1 MAHTHQEFPGILNR
15 NLEDGNH
22 DCDSIG
28 KLTFSFLYG
37 IWLIFIVEGPSVE
50 TMFCLLL
57 GSDKSLWT
65 IILCGVVVDDQLHFW
80 SFLMTPFH
88 VCATHSTLV
97 ANREVHRI
105 FVLLLIVWAH
115 GKGGGGWGGGGD
127 WTKFY
132 TGFQPKD
139 QTFTLLYTISFK
151 KKVPLL
157 YIFYWQMVPLS
168 HTESRTLHPYNLRQK
183 WYFWQCSITE
193 QTEIAILAVWT
204 EWLGQLGGIVNS
216 FSEVYLVVCCK
227 FE

>member
-1 MAHTHQEFPGILNR
+1 MAHTHQEFPGILHR
-15 NLEDGNH
+15 NFEDGNH

-37 IWLIFIVEGPSVE
+37 IWLIFMVEGPSVE

-115 GKGGGGWGGGGD
+115 GKGGGGEVEGTAQSFIRGSNPR
-127 WTKFY
+127 TKPLPFY
-132 TGFQPKD
+132 IPYLSRKR
-139 QTFTLLYTISFK
+139 YPSCISSIDKWYPF
-151 KKVPLL
+151 
-157 YIFYWQMVPLS
+157 
-168 HTESRTLHPYNLRQK
+168 HRSRTLHPYNLRQK

-204 EWLGQLGGIVNS
+204 EWLGQLGGTVNS